1 MKMDFHHQDGPN
13 TFPDLLDE
21 RQKFIEKLCKGDF
34 NIKMLM
40 VKTFM
45 VRALSV
51 GYLDILQPAA
61 LQIIDLRKLGNQ
73 SKRLHIV

>member
-1 MKMDFHHQDGPN
+1 
-13 TFPDLLDE
+13 
-21 RQKFIEKLCKGDF
+21 
-34 NIKMLM
+34 MLM
-40 VKTFM
+40 VKTFMVVEKKKKTFM

>member
-1 MKMDFHHQDGPN
+1 M
-13 TFPDLLDE
+13 
-21 RQKFIEKLCKGDF
+21 CKGDF

-40 VKTFM
+40 VKTFMVVDKKKKTFM